1 MTPSCNSLASRRY
14 RALVLLGTFGGLR
27 WGELAALRRGDID
40 LKACTVSVDRQ
51 HMLADT
57 VGKWPG
63 HRCARSGNRPTT
75 ATHLARK
82 WHGSRRVPRKRPHH
96 TDQYGL

>member
-1 MTPSCNSLASRRY
+1 MTLSCNSLASRRY

-57 VGKWPG
+57 VGKV
-63 HRCARSGNRPTT
+63 ARAQMRQVRKSATGKGVSGTKVARPP
-75 ATHLARK
+75 ARA
-82 WHGSRRVPRKRPHH
+82 S
-96 TDQYGL
+96 